1 MSVQRGAKRRGRILP
16 RCIGS
21 IQLQAP
27 RERAPAMN
35 ALLLLLSLTAPAALV
50 QDAPWWGEATERA
63 LGRAGEAATAWRGAL
78 AEVPEALRPGLAHLV
93 AAMPDADLR
102 ELPPARIVEEV
113 RLATEVRTQ
122 VPWGAGLDDALFF
135 EHVLPYAH
143 VSESRDAW
151 RAELTEMCLPMIA
164 GCKTPG
170 EAAQRLNEQLFT
182 KVGVK
187 YSTKRRRADQSPKE
201 SIEQGLAS
209 CTGLS
214 ILLADACRAVCVPA
228 RLAGTADWAEKDGNH
243 TWVEVWDDGWHF
255 TGACEPDPRGLDHG
269 WFQGDAARAVLG
281 DPMKG
286 IWAVSWSAP
295 GAFNMVWAPDQRVGG
310 VEVTRRYLQDEPVL
324 DDKHA
329 RLLVVLRDVPGGER
343 IESPVRITLAD
354 DTRAQEE
361 GVTRGEGADTNDTLE
376 FVVLR
381 GKQYMIQVPDGA
393 GSWSFP
399 WTFTVP
405 RDQKAVRFERDLW
418 SVESFAVGGDP
429 IAMISEW
436 FAQAAVDPGAVF
448 PEAALQGRDAE
459 GVRPAIVEAWRR
471 SSIHADL
478 RQDHLARVVRT
489 EDRVAPYTVK
499 AVGDRPRTGWP
510 LVIAM
515 HGGGGVPKEVNDQQW
530 QHMQVYYKDHPE
542 AGGYLYVA
550 LRAPNDNWDGFYDD
564 GISPLVSRLITQLH
578 LTEGVDTDRVHITG
592 VSHGGY
598 GAFVIGPKIPWRF
611 ASVHASAAA
620 PTPGRTEAVN
630 LRNTPFSLMVG
641 VNDTAYGRHELCVKF
656 EALMKELAA
665 ADPGAY
671 PFQAWILP
679 ETGHFVPDKDLV
691 TELLPRVRQ
700 TAPETLVWKL
710 TDARLQHF
718 SWLEV
723 EQPKAG
729 AQLRA
734 ERSGNAVT
742 LSGEGVSG
750 VWLHLDTSWFDALEP
765 VSVTVG
771 DSEEEVWVEP
781 DPEALARHLL
791 AVGDPRLACDMAVF
805 VSLED

>member
-1 MSVQRGAKRRGRILP
+1 MTP
-16 RCIGS
+16 
-21 IQLQAP
+21 
-27 RERAPAMN
+27 MN
-35 ALLLLLSLTAPAALV
+35 ALLLLPLLAPLSSP
-50 QDAPWWGEATERA
+50 QDAPWWGEDTARSLA
-63 LGRAGEAATAWRGAL
+63 RAGDAATAWEAAL
-78 AEVPEALRPGLAHLV
+78 ADAPMELRGGLEHLV
-93 AAMPDADLR
+93 AAMPTADLTALAP
-102 ELPPARIVEEV
+102 ERIVEEV
-113 RLATEVRTQ
+113 RLATEVRSQ
-122 VPWGAGLDDALFF
+122 MPWGPGLDDALFF

-143 VSESRDAW
+143 VSESRDPW
-151 RAELTEMCLPMIA
+151 RAELTEMCLPLVA
-164 GCKTPG
+164 DCKTPG
-170 EAAQRLNEQLFT
+170 EAAQRLNEQLFG

-187 YSTKRRRADQSPKE
+187 YSTKRKRADQSPKE
-201 SIEQGLAS
+201 SMEQGLAS

-255 TGACEPDPRGLDHG
+255 TGACEPDARGLDHG
-269 WFQGDAARAVLG
+269 WFAGDAARAVLG
-281 DPMKG
+281 DPLKG

-295 GAFNMVWAPDQRVGG
+295 GAFTMAWAPGRRVGG
-310 VEVTRRYLQDEPVL
+310 VEVTRRYLQDEPVI

-343 IESPVRITLAD
+343 IESPVRISLAD
-354 DTRAQEE
+354 DTRAVKE
-361 GVTRGEGADTNDTLE
+361 GTTRGEGADTNDTLE

-381 GKQYMIQVPDGA
+381 GKMYMVQVPDGA

-399 WTFTVP
+399 WTVTVP
-405 RDQKAVRFERDLW
+405 RDQKVVRFERDLW
-418 SVESFAVGGDP
+418 SVESFASGGDP
-429 IAMISEW
+429 TATVSEW
-436 FAQAAVDPGAVF
+436 FVQAAGDPGVVF
-448 PEAALQGRDAE
+448 PEMALMGRDAD
-459 GVRPAIVEAWRR
+459 GVRPCIVEAWRR
-471 SSIHADL
+471 SVIHDGL
-478 RQDHLARVVRT
+478 RKDHLQRVVRT

-499 AVGDRPRTGWP
+499 AVGDRPRAGWP

-641 VNDTAYGRHELCVKF
+641 VNDTAYGRHDLCVKF
-656 EALMKELAA
+656 EARMKELAA
-665 ADPGAY
+665 AEPGAY
-671 PFQAWILP
+671 PFRAWILP

-691 TELLPRVRQ
+691 TELLPNVRNA
-700 TAPETLVWKL
+700 APESLVWKL
-710 TDARLQHF
+710 SDARLRQF

-723 EQPKAG
+723 DEARPG

-734 ERSGNAVT
+734 ERSGNRVT
-742 LSGEGVSG
+742 VSGEGVPG
-750 VWLHLDTSWFDALEP
+750 VWLHLDTSWFDAIEP
-765 VSVTVG
+765 VVIAVG
-771 DSEEEVWVEP
+771 DREEEVWVEA

-791 AVGDPRLACDMAVF
+791 AVGDPRLACDMAVY
-805 VSLED
+805 VRLED

>member
-1 MSVQRGAKRRGRILP
+1 MVPTLQPWLSVLALAFAP
-16 RCIGS
+16 
-21 IQLQAP
+21 QAP
-27 RERAPAMN
+27 VDENLAQALERAGDN
-35 ALLLLLSLTAPAALV
+35 APEIRRAIAEAPEN
-50 QDAPWWGEATERA
+50 QR
-63 LGRAGEAATAWRGAL
+63 
-78 AEVPEALRPGLAHLV
+78 
-93 AAMPDADLR
+93 AAMRFLVRHMPAQDLQTLNGDFLL
-102 ELPPARIVEEV
+102 ENL
-113 RLATEVRTQ
+113 RLAVEARMATPWAQAVPTEIWRN
-122 VPWGAGLDDALFF
+122 D
-135 EHVLPYAH
+135 VLPYAQ
-143 VSESRDAW
+143 VNEEREAW
-151 RAELTEMCLPMIA
+151 RADFRERFAPVVADASSTTEATM
-164 GCKTPG
+164 
-170 EAAQRLNEQLFT
+170 RLNSHIFGEL
-182 KVGVK
+182 GVK
-187 YSTKRRRADQSPKE
+187 YSTKRKRADQSPKE
-201 SIEQGLAS
+201 SMEQGLAS

-255 TGACEPDPRGLDHG
+255 TGACEPDARGLDHG
-269 WFQGDAARAVLG
+269 WFAGDAARAVLG
-281 DPMKG
+281 DPLKG

-295 GAFNMVWAPDQRVGG
+295 GAFTMAWAPGRRVGG
-310 VEVTRRYLQDEPVL
+310 VEVTRRYLQDEPVI

-343 IESPVRITLAD
+343 IESPVRISLAD
-354 DTRAQEE
+354 DTRAVEE
-361 GVTRGEGADTNDTLE
+361 GTTRGEGADTNDTLE

-381 GKQYMIQVPDGA
+381 GKMYMVQVPDGA

-399 WTFTVP
+399 WTVTVP
-405 RDQKAVRFERDLW
+405 RDQKVVRFERDLW
-418 SVESFAVGGDP
+418 SVESFASGGDP
-429 IAMISEW
+429 TATVSEW
-436 FAQAAVDPGAVF
+436 FVQAAGDPGVVF
-448 PEAALQGRDAE
+448 PEMALMGRDAD
-459 GVRPAIVEAWRR
+459 GVRPCIVEAWRR
-471 SSIHADL
+471 SVIHDGL
-478 RQDHLARVVRT
+478 RKDHLQRVVRT

-499 AVGDRPRTGWP
+499 AVGDRPRAGWP

-641 VNDTAYGRHELCVKF
+641 VNDTAYGRHDLCVKF
-656 EALMKELAA
+656 DARMKELAA
-665 ADPGAY
+665 AEPGAY
-671 PFQAWILP
+671 PFRAWILP

-691 TELLPRVRQ
+691 TELLPNVRNA
-700 TAPETLVWKL
+700 APETLVWKL
-710 TDARLQHF
+710 SDARLRQF

-723 EQPKAG
+723 DEARPG

-734 ERSGNAVT
+734 ERSGNRVT
-742 LSGEGVSG
+742 VSGEGVSG
-750 VWLHLDTSWFDALEP
+750 VWLHLDSSWFDAIEP
-765 VSVTVG
+765 VVIAVG
-771 DSEEEVWVEP
+771 DREEEVWVEA

-791 AVGDPRLACDMAVF
+791 AVGDPRLACDMAVY
-805 VSLED
+805 VRLED

>member
-1 MSVQRGAKRRGRILP
+1 MTP
-16 RCIGS
+16 
-21 IQLQAP
+21 
-27 RERAPAMN
+27 MD
-35 ALLLLLSLTAPAALV
+35 ALLLLPLLAPLSSP
-50 QDAPWWGEATERA
+50 QDAPWWGDDTARSLA
-63 LGRAGEAATAWRGAL
+63 RAGDAAAAWEAALADAPKELRG
-78 AEVPEALRPGLAHLV
+78 GLEHLV
-93 AAMPDADLR
+93 AAMPTADLTALAP
-102 ELPPARIVEEV
+102 ERIVEEV
-113 RLATEVRTQ
+113 RLATEVRSQ
-122 VPWGAGLDDALFF
+122 MPWGPGLDDALFF

-143 VSESRDAW
+143 VSESRDPW
-151 RAELTEMCLPMIA
+151 RAELTEMCLPLVA
-164 GCKTPG
+164 DCKTPG
-170 EAAQRLNEQLFT
+170 EAAQRLNEQLFG

-187 YSTKRRRADQSPKE
+187 YSTKRKRADQSPKE
-201 SIEQGLAS
+201 SMEQGLAS

-255 TGACEPDPRGLDHG
+255 TGACEPDARGLDHG
-269 WFQGDAARAVLG
+269 WFAGDAARAVLG
-281 DPMKG
+281 DPLKG

-295 GAFNMVWAPDQRVGG
+295 GAFTMAWAPGRRVGG
-310 VEVTRRYLQDEPVL
+310 VEVTRRYLQDEPVI

-343 IESPVRITLAD
+343 IESPVRISLAD
-354 DTRAQEE
+354 DTRAVEE
-361 GVTRGEGADTNDTLE
+361 GTTRGEGADTNDTLE

-381 GKQYMIQVPDGA
+381 GKMYMVQVPDGA

-399 WTFTVP
+399 WTVTMP
-405 RDQKAVRFERDLW
+405 RDQKVVRFERDLW
-418 SVESFAVGGDP
+418 SVESFASGGDP
-429 IAMISEW
+429 TATVSEW
-436 FAQAAVDPGAVF
+436 FVQAAGDPGVVF
-448 PEAALQGRDAE
+448 PEMALMGRDAD
-459 GVRPAIVEAWRR
+459 GVRPCIVEAWRR
-471 SSIHADL
+471 SVIHDGL
-478 RQDHLARVVRT
+478 RKDHLQRVVRT

-499 AVGDRPRTGWP
+499 AVGDRPRAGWP

-641 VNDTAYGRHELCVKF
+641 VNDTAYGRHDLCVKF
-656 EALMKELAA
+656 EARMKELAA
-665 ADPGAY
+665 AEPGAY
-671 PFQAWILP
+671 PFRAWILP

-691 TELLPRVRQ
+691 TELLPNVRNA
-700 TAPETLVWKL
+700 APEALVWKL
-710 TDARLQHF
+710 SDARLRQF

-723 EQPKAG
+723 DEARPG

-734 ERSGNAVT
+734 ERSGNRVT
-742 LSGEGVSG
+742 VSGEGVPG
-750 VWLHLDTSWFDALEP
+750 VWLHLDSSWFDAIEP
-765 VSVTVG
+765 VVIAVG
-771 DSEEEVWVEP
+771 DREEEVWVEA

-791 AVGDPRLACDMAVF
+791 AVGDPRLACDMAVY
-805 VSLED
+805 VRLED